1 MTVNHS
7 PIDKQY
13 THTVRLK
20 ATDGYFVW
28 LTIIINHSSLGTHA
42 LSRVS
47 TFSGWQ
53 PRQRFLKLRSHWL
66 ATTLVT
72 PPSVGSTFPSC
83 VSLQSQLACKPA
95 LSASFSRLCSA
106 CQAEVWAQWIGDWPW
121 IILPFQPTRM
131 MRDSV
136 VLLFYKNQPREWALL
151 LPRSCFIRQGWAYM
165 GQ

>member
-1 MTVNHS
+1 MTAWITLLLISN
-7 PIDKQY
+7 

-53 PRQRFLKLRSHWL
+53 PRQRSLELHSHWL
-66 ATTLVT
+66 ATALVT
-72 PPSVGSTFPSC
+72 PPSVGSAFSPC
-83 VSLQSQLACKPA
+83 VSLQSQLVCKLA
-95 LSASFSRLCSA
+95 LSACSSRVCSA

-121 IILPFQPTRM
+121 IMLPFQPTRM

-136 VLLFYKNQPREWALL
+136 VLLLYKSKPREWALL
-151 LPRSCFIRQGWAYM
+151 LLRSCFIRQCWA
-165 GQ
+165 